1 MSLVDRT
8 VELAQDQSGTFFL
21 QRLMGVLAHYPDTIS
36 HHLMLEDIIKNIRQ
50 LVGTEPGSRYI
61 NRLFLLQSPF
71 ELIFQI
77 SASCH

>member
-1 MSLVDRT
+1 MSRQSDLLQAIVMSLVDRT

-50 LVGTEPGSRYI
+50 LVGTEPGSR
-61 NRLFLLQSPF
+61 
-71 ELIFQI
+71 
-77 SASCH
+77 